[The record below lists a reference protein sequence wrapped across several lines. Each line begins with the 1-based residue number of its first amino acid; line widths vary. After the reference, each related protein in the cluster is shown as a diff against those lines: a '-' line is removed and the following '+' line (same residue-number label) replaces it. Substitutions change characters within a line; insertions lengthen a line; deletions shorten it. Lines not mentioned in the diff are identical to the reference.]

1 MRGITGNECRRS
13 IAYLSKKLGNES
25 FLIMASYKTMKPVI
39 NTATRVEVASHP
51 LITGLV
57 FACDSI
63 IKSILGHII
72 LGMSSDDCWRLQ
84 LEKGALI
91 VIHYP
96 SADSPPLLQSIN
108 ISDAA
113 MSSILSTGVKHP

>member
-1 MRGITGNECRRS
+1 MYGATHVS
-13 IAYLSKKLGNES
+13 IKLIALDTIHAILSPPDVL
-25 FLIMASYKTMKPVI
+25 L
-39 NTATRVEVASHP
+39 P
-51 LITGLV
+51 LITGLLV
-57 FACDSI
+57 TCNSI

-72 LGMSSDDCWRLQ
+72 LNMSSDDCWRLQ
-84 LEKGALI
+84 LEKGALS

-113 MSSILSTGVKHP
+113 MSSILSTGVKRP

>member
-1 MRGITGNECRRS
+1 MYGVAHVS
-13 IAYLSKKLGNES
+13 IRLFALLTPPDV
-25 FLIMASYKTMKPVI
+25 LL
-39 NTATRVEVASHP
+39 P

-57 FACDSI
+57 VACDSI

-84 LEKGALI
+84 MEKGALI
-91 VIHYP
+91 VMHYP